1 MKLKHIFAQTGI
13 LLSVICLLTSCAEE
27 LAELNKGNNTLV
39 LTADKQEINLKESDA
54 TQTAVTLKW
63 TSGTNYGT
71 SARMNYKLELN
82 NTANDTETA
91 PLFDKSFND
100 QELSYTFTVREL
112 NDYLHNANIS
122 LNYGETL
129 DVQAK
134 LTAEVS
140 GYEEYTQTASV
151 TLKIAT
157 YEPVAETLY
166 LCGDATDGGW
176 DASQMQA
183 LALENNQ
190 QPGIFSVVAQLTAD
204 KEFKF
209 FTEKDLLSTAYVRT
223 ADNGTELTDGSVC
236 PIVKKTDNSVED
248 LKFTVSETNLYKL
261 TVNLLDNTLS
271 LQKSEPLAPAY
282 DMIYFVGSFNDWSFD
297 PLKQDPVN
305 PFVFLY
311 SRYFE
316 WKAEGEFK
324 FGTMAGSWDNM
335 YMSTQD
341 KAPYTDQ
348 NVKLGGSDQKWVLNE
363 NECGKIY
370 KIRLDITDG
379 KEKMIMNPFTPYTT
393 IYLVGDAT
401 PNGWDMPSSTSMTLQ
416 DDSHTLQWTGNL
428 NAGEIKFSCDNQ
440 EDWMGAWF
448 MAKEAGE
455 ELTPGEHV
463 MYLIDKT
470 NPDYG
475 YGALDNKWKVTESGS
490 YTITLNQATETLT
503 IIKN

>member
-223 ADNGTELTDGSVC
+223 ADNGTELRESVTRDYFGFLNWLVFGGFAAKGAANLMDKGC
-236 PIVKKTDNSVED
+236 KNLFNIKKEGKG
-248 LKFTVSETNLYKL
+248 LKHWLN
-261 TVNLLDNTLS
+261 DLS
-271 LQKSEPLAPAY
+271 LKTH
-282 DMIYFVGSFNDWSFD
+282 
-297 PLKQDPVN
+297 
-305 PFVFLY
+305 
-311 SRYFE
+311 
-316 WKAEGEFK
+316 AEIAAK
-324 FGTMAGSWDNM
+324 
-335 YMSTQD
+335 
-341 KAPYTDQ
+341 
-348 NVKLGGSDQKWVLNE
+348 
-363 NECGKIY
+363 
-370 KIRLDITDG
+370 G
-379 KEKMIMNPFTPYTT
+379 KEF
-393 IYLVGDAT
+393 AH
-401 PNGWDMPSSTSMTLQ
+401 Q
-416 DDSHTLQWTGNL
+416 NL
-428 NAGEIKFSCDNQ
+428 KKLNIAHAAGLAYS
-440 EDWMGAWF
+440 A
-448 MAKEAGE
+448 
-455 ELTPGEHV
+455 
-463 MYLIDKT
+463 
-470 NPDYG
+470 
-475 YGALDNKWKVTESGS
+475 
-490 YTITLNQATETLT
+490 ITLGVLLPMINDKMTRYKAKKQQQNLT
-503 IIKN
+503 A